1 MIMFRFCMKI
11 LALQT
16 NRVVHATRLLNV
28 PIFTLRCRWEI
39 ISISKPVKRFC
50 LSPHYFIGGMM
61 PKPSNPLQQSTR
73 VIEIRP
79 YRDGEDA
86 IPSTRDA
93 HALQELQI
101 RNASCAV
108 WMRKVSTRSN

>member
-1 MIMFRFCMKI
+1 MIMFRFCVKI
-11 LALQT
+11 LALET
-16 NRVVHATRLLNV
+16 NRLVHATRLLNV
-28 PIFTLRCRWEI
+28 PIFISVAGTLSRSPSGEAI
-39 ISISKPVKRFC
+39 
-50 LSPHYFIGGMM
+50 LSLPHYFIGGMM